1 MHCTKVGP
9 FSGKNRLFAGKST
22 RVDYFLYMEK
32 KISLDLAKQHYY
44 IQIPCA
50 LHEPIF
56 NSVFAM
62 DFILQLLTKQSQIT
76 LYGYCFFPDKL
87 SLLLYS
93 KTAPSQWLDNFL
105 MEYNQWQ
112 QNIKNGNGYLFD
124 DENRIQILIQP
135 KYLAKTLRHVH
146 NLPVSNKLCSTS
158 DQYLYSSY
166 HDYSGKQQT
175 GIKTETILAMLS
187 PHCGQRS
194 RRFHDYMTKTESTDL
209 FEQGNHDYYLA
220 LTDSIYLTRAL
231 SSYATEYD
239 DNIEEK
245 HSKLWQLSLQK
256 LKDITQLE
264 DKTLLGISRH
274 HSLPDA
280 HFLLAW
286 LFVEVAHGPLY
297 FAAKKLSIDETAL
310 QLNIKSITLH
320 HTGSYLRYI
329 ANSWEQLNAA

>member
-1 MHCTKVGP
+1 
-9 FSGKNRLFAGKST
+9 
-22 RVDYFLYMEK
+22 MEK

-62 DFILQLLTKQSQIT
+62 DFLLQLLNKESHIS
-76 LYGYCFFPDKL
+76 LYGYCLFPDKL

-93 KTAPSQWLDNFL
+93 ETAPSQWLDNFL

-112 QNIKNGNGYLFD
+112 QSIKNSSGYLFD
-124 DENRIQILIQP
+124 DENRMQILIQP

-146 NLPVSNKLCSTS
+146 NLPVVNKLCSTS

-175 GIKTETILAMLS
+175 GIDTQTILAMLS
-187 PHCGQRS
+187 PHCGQRN
-194 RRFHDYMTKTESTDL
+194 RRFQDYMKKAETL
-209 FEQGNHDYYLA
+209 NAFEQGNHGYYLA
-220 LTDSIYLTRAL
+220 LTDSTYLTRAL
-231 SSYATEYD
+231 SNYAAKYD
-239 DNIEEK
+239 GDIEEGHLK
-245 HSKLWQLSLQK
+245 RWQLSVQK

-286 LFVEVAHGPLY
+286 LFVEVAHGPIY
-297 FAAKKLSIDETAL
+297 FAAKKLAIDETTL
-310 QLNIKSITLH
+310 RLNIKSITLH
-320 HTGSYLRYI
+320 HTSSYLRYI